1 MHHCGFRYQP
11 TRRQIQNE
19 CLQLQIQDCLTLLH
33 FVYPI
38 HTSLGG
44 DPIKAPMED
53 AQGKKLEDD
62 WPESIFPQVLIQP
75 RRHLFTSLRQACPRG
90 DAQCV
95 WSHESSISSS
105 YKRKHGSA
113 RSHIFTSVKTRR
125 VKLVKLETNY
135 QQKEK
140 QSIAQLTRR
149 PQFLQ
154 STLAQ
159 LSSVQDGS
167 AQLGSVKVGSTPATF
182 RKWRCATGSV
192 QVGSA
197 RVCSA
202 QCALHELRRAISH
215 ESGLRKLHC
224 SRLLRA
230 SCSLQAAARKR
241 SMQVALR
248 KCSEQVALRKCSAP
262 VAPCRRFAHVLCAS
276 WSVQVALRKCFV
288 QVLCASCSAQV
299 ALRKWL
305 CASCSEQVLPEL

>member
-1 MHHCGFRYQP
+1 M
-11 TRRQIQNE
+11 
-19 CLQLQIQDCLTLLH
+19 
-33 FVYPI
+33 
-38 HTSLGG
+38 S
-44 DPIKAPMED
+44 A
-53 AQGKKLEDD
+53 
-62 WPESIFPQVLIQP
+62 
-75 RRHLFTSLRQACPRG
+75 RG

-105 YKRKHGSA
+105 YERKHGSA

-135 QQKEK
+135 KQKEK
-140 QSIAQLTRR
+140 QSIAKLTRR

-167 AQLGSVKVGSTPATF
+167 AQLGSVKVGSTQATF
-182 RKWRCATGSV
+182 REWLCATGSV

-230 SCSLQAAARKR
+230 SCSLQAAARK
-241 SMQVALR
+241 
-248 KCSEQVALRKCSAP
+248 CSEQVALRKCSAP
-262 VAPCRRFAHVLCAS
+262 VAPCKRFAH
-276 WSVQVALRKCFV
+276 
-288 QVLCASCSAQV
+288 VLCASCSAQV
-299 ALRKWL
+299 ALRKLL
-305 CASCSEQVLPEL
+305 CASASAQVALRKCCCCGNVLRVLFLYLKVAIFQPESGS

>member
-1 MHHCGFRYQP
+1 MARK
-11 TRRQIQNE
+11 
-19 CLQLQIQDCLTLLH
+19 H
-33 FVYPI
+33 FSPGAHPAAETPFYIAAASV
-38 HTSLGG
+38 S
-44 DPIKAPMED
+44 A
-53 AQGKKLEDD
+53 
-62 WPESIFPQVLIQP
+62 
-75 RRHLFTSLRQACPRG
+75 RG
-90 DAQCV
+90 DAQRV

-105 YKRKHGSA
+105 YEKKHGSA

-135 QQKEK
+135 KQKEK
-140 QSIAQLTRR
+140 QSIAKGR

-154 STLAQ
+154 STLVQ

-167 AQLGSVKVGSTPATF
+167 AQLGSVKVGSTQATF
-182 RKWRCATGSV
+182 REWLCATGSV
-192 QVGSA
+192 QVGAA

-262 VAPCRRFAHVLCAS
+262 VAPCKRFAHVLCAS
-276 WSVQVALRKCFV
+276 WSVQVALRKCFA

-299 ALRKWL
+299 ALRK
-305 CASCSEQVLPEL
+305 